1 MLVSFDIHKPY
12 CFEKKCLT
20 QEVLSSPREV
30 NWPTN
35 CMWHIPYFS
44 WNLTH
49 LHHTH
54 VLIDPL
60 YYLYIDWFEHLTIM
74 EKKTPV
80 GKVLVCE
87 PRTCELPWGT
97 LRVSRIR
104 SHQILS
110 SNTEVTTSVPECH
123 VNGIWDSLKGDGE
136 GAETIL
142 IGQSVPPPL
151 LEWHSK
157 RLKLSPLYFTPI
169 IHLPLFT
176 HISVLPQASKSH
188 TVFLTK
194 SKHTV

>member
-87 PRTCELPWGT
+87 PRTCELPRGT
-97 LRVSRIR
+97 LRVLRIR

-110 SNTEVTTSVPECH
+110 SNTVLYPHHPLTTLYTHFRFASSKQE
-123 VNGIWDSLKGDGE
+123 SYS
-136 GAETIL
+136 IL
-142 IGQSVPPPL
+142 N
-151 LEWHSK
+151 
-157 RLKLSPLYFTPI
+157 
-169 IHLPLFT
+169 
-176 HISVLPQASKSH
+176 
-188 TVFLTK
+188 
-194 SKHTV
+194 